1 MMSTFSHSQWLW
13 SQCSDSHLVGLFGEN
28 VEVHLGEGG
37 VRAGVVLPL
46 EAGRLRV
53 HLEAGVVH
61 TCELTVSVLT
71 LADDGRGQVQTDAHR
86 NNNSAA
92 AGPGLASTELGPGSF
107 ADCVYVNIWM
117 SYCNT
122 ALKCCILDI
131 LCKAGIRFQVQ
142 CVHTTPGLIAALLRS
157 CH

>member
-1 MMSTFSHSQWLW
+1 MTTGSEIFAR
-13 SQCSDSHLVGLFGEN
+13 GLDRYPDLQDI
-28 VEVHLGEGG
+28 VLGGQI
-37 VRAGVVLPL
+37 L
-46 EAGRLRV
+46 EARCPECGSADREQQPHPRRLRV